1 MGGLDRRWALTVWA
15 LFEAQGFF
23 RYSWTI
29 PSWFLLSFE
38 ELAVLVAGICYRL
51 ISFVPADRYGC
62 LLRPRTFVIRMTNS
76 IINKECGVPKKK

>member
-1 MGGLDRRWALTVWA
+1 MGGLDRRWALTVWT

-38 ELAVLVAGICYRL
+38 ELAVLAAGICYRL
-51 ISFVPADRYGC
+51 ISFVPGRHIW
-62 LLRPRTFVIRMTNS
+62 LLRLLALV
-76 IINKECGVPKKK
+76 VL